1 MWTGPISVAI
11 LVTQLELDAAILYV
25 NHIRYCYPEIKN
37 QVDFHFLSPIEKAD
51 QIDTQLM
58 NEAKNETLKL
68 ISGIVSCQQTKE
80 MLNNKFFLKR
90 LLVTKASISL
100 CDYKFNL
107 FPISTL
113 EHNTRFQIFILV
125 STHLNLKN
133 IEKSF
138 INHISI

>member
-37 QVDFHFLSPIEKAD
+37 QVAFHFLSPIEKAD

-100 CDYKFNL
+100 CDYKFKICSQLVLLNIILDFKSL
-107 FPISTL
+107 F
-113 EHNTRFQIFILV
+113 
-125 STHLNLKN
+125 
-133 IEKSF
+133 
-138 INHISI
+138 